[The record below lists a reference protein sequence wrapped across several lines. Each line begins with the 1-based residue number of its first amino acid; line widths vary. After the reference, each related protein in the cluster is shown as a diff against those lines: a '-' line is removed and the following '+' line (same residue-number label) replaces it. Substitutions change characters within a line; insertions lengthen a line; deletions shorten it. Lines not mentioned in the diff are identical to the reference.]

1 MLNLISISQH
11 PDVCIN
17 HFLSF
22 SLSFINL
29 SHLMMM
35 DTLGVPSV
43 QNICFVTDETTDAGC
58 LGGGAD
64 LTVRSKMIRLAETIF
79 WFWNHV
85 RVPIPFALIPTHE
98 VLQIF
103 VSPLFL
109 VADLNYTF
117 LLS

>member
-1 MLNLISISQH
+1 MQ
-11 PDVCIN
+11 
-17 HFLSF
+17 
-22 SLSFINL
+22 
-29 SHLMMM
+29 
-35 DTLGVPSV
+35 
-43 QNICFVTDETTDAGC
+43 TTDAGR
-58 LGGGAD
+58 LGGGGNPGATE
-64 LTVRSKMIRLAETIF
+64 LTVRSEMIRLAETIF

-85 RVPIPFALIPTHE
+85 RVQILFALIPTHE